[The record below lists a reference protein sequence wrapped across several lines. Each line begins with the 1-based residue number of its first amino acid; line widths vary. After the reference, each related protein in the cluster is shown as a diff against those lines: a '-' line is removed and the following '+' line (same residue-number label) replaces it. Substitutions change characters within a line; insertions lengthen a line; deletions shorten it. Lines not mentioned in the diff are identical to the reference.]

1 MAANARHTGADEARP
16 VIPAGLYQALVYA
29 RETLTTC
36 AERDREAAMRY
47 LDSLLDKVRL

>member
-1 MAANARHTGADEARP
+1 M
-16 VIPAGLYQALVYA
+16 IPAGLYQALQFA